1 MSAQNEQTP
10 SPQVAT
16 AGEGGPVLTLD
27 RVVKRF
33 GDVVAVAGI
42 SFEIARR
49 EFFSLLGPSGC
60 GKTTTLRILAGF
72 ETPSEGRILIEGRDA
87 SRLAPHERDTN
98 MVFQSYALFPHMTVA
113 QNIAFG
119 PQRKRLARKE
129 IERRVRTSLSAVQLG
144 DYSKR
149 YPRELSGGQQQ
160 RVALARALANQPS
173 VLLLDEPLGAL
184 DLKLREEMQFEL
196 KRIQR
201 EVGISFVYV
210 THDQGEALTMSD
222 RIAVMN
228 GGVVEHLGTP
238 EEIYLR
244 PATLFVAG
252 FIGQTSFLP
261 CRVESIDQRG
271 ADVRLLGGAAARV
284 DRAGEGV
291 RPDADGV
298 VVVRPEHVRLS
309 STPPQDRSAIAVRV
323 QDEVF
328 QGSVVRYQLVG
339 PDDMTIA
346 AMVPLEERA
355 DVHPGDEAWASWL
368 PEWAYLLPG
377 RPAASSGR
385 DPSGRDPS
393 ARDPSAP
400 GDVSAATD
408 A

>member
-1 MSAQNEQTP
+1 MSIVNE
-10 SPQVAT
+10 AT
-16 AGEGGPVLTLD
+16 EGNGPFAADARDGPVLSLD

-33 GDVVAVAGI
+33 GEVVAVDGI
-42 SFEIARR
+42 TFEVGRR

-60 GKTTTLRILAGF
+60 GKTTTLRMLAGF
-72 ETPSEGRILIEGRDA
+72 EVPTEGRIVVDGRDA

-113 QNIAFG
+113 QNVAFG
-119 PQRKRLARKE
+119 PQRKRLGRREVEARVHGSLAA
-129 IERRVRTSLSAVQLG
+129 VRLDG
-144 DYSKR
+144 YGKR

-201 EVGISFVYV
+201 DVGISFVYV
-210 THDQGEALTMSD
+210 THDQGEAITMSD

-261 CRVESIDQRG
+261 CRVESVGPDGAEIDIRG
-271 ADVRLLGGAAARV
+271 GNRCRVTRVGSEVAA
-284 DRAGEGV
+284 GS
-291 RPDADGV
+291 DGV
-298 VVVRPEHVRLS
+298 LVVRPEHVRLTAGEPAS
-309 STPPQDRSAIAVRV
+309 GVPSVRV
-323 QDEVF
+323 RVADEVF
-328 QGSVVRYQLVG
+328 QGSVVRYQLDG
-339 PDDMTIA
+339 PDGVRVA
-346 AMVPLEERA
+346 ALVPVEARA
-355 DVHPGDEAWASWL
+355 GVHPGADAWASWL
-368 PEWAYLLPG
+368 PDRAYLLP
-377 RPAASSGR
+377 AAGHGER
-385 DPSGRDPS
+385 VP
-393 ARDPSAP
+393 
-400 GDVSAATD
+400 
-408 A
+408 

>member
-1 MSAQNEQTP
+1 VSATIEDTP
-10 SPQVAT
+10 PDEVAG
-16 AGEGGPVLTLD
+16 APVLTLEG
-27 RVVKRF
+27 VVKRF

-42 SFEIARR
+42 SFDIARR

-60 GKTTTLRILAGF
+60 GKTTTLRMLAGF
-72 ETPSEGRILIEGRDA
+72 ETPSEGRILLEGRDA

-113 QNIAFG
+113 QNVAFG
-119 PQRKRLARKE
+119 PQRKRLARGE
-129 IERRVRTSLSAVQLG
+129 IERRVGASLAAVHLEG
-144 DYSKR
+144 YAKR

-160 RVALARALANQPS
+160 RVALARALANQPA

-261 CRVESIDQRG
+261 CRVVALDPTG
-271 ADVRLLGGAAARV
+271 AEVRLRGGEAVRV
-284 DRAGEGV
+284 DRSGEGV
-291 RPDADGV
+291 HSDMDGML
-298 VVVRPEHVRLS
+298 VVRPEHVRLS
-309 STPPQDRSAIAVRV
+309 SGAPPPGRPTIAVRV
-323 QDEVF
+323 QEELF
-328 QGSVVRYQLVG
+328 QGSVVRYQLAARDG
-339 PDDMTIA
+339 LTIA
-346 AMVPLEERA
+346 ALVPLEERA
-355 DVHPGDEAWASWL
+355 DVHPGDDAWASWL
-368 PEWAYLLPG
+368 PDWGYLLPG
-377 RPAASSGR
+377 RP
-385 DPSGRDPS
+385 PSEPPS
-393 ARDPSAP
+393 PDAP
-400 GDVSAATD
+400 DGATGPMG